1 MRYARRVTRLASQIR
16 QIALNLQAD
25 IEDSAIE
32 QETEIGYD
40 FDYGCGL

>member
-1 MRYARRVTRLASQIR
+1 MRYARRVTRLGSQIR
-16 QIALNLQAD
+16 QEVRRLQTD
-25 IEDSAIE
+25 LENSAIE